1 MADSRERIR
10 APPRDGR
17 EGFTSPRQVLRR
29 LMLLSEGRQYREAAT
44 VVGRLGPSVLR
55 SVVAEL
61 PMDILIEALPH
72 STYLLESFFNRL
84 NAVVATPRPDVPCE
98 AIMWHLV
105 KLFSNPH
112 ETGLRQRCMKL
123 AQAIGIWQPSL
134 RDSLLARRK
143 QLDQAIQGLG
153 VHGLTADQTG
163 SLISLHVALKNEL
176 QRHIDTYKTAIHK
189 LEELSP
195 VTAHQDPAQS
205 SHQRLLAIGYGD
217 IQQRLID
224 NKTLLTMLDKPALKQ
239 LAQLVENLSQRVQN
253 DKEVLFCVGQIRRT
267 DATANTEERP
277 AAGLLMNYSRGCDTV
292 LGLMGPIATLPPSS
306 PTSNGCSSGGSD
318 GYHSDS
324 DIDETNS
331 ELVRQYSVTYSKNR
345 IDTLDS
351 LNSLPQLKHAHQLKA
366 KILFS
371 IIVLAFRACH
381 GLKERKVLEVRRTL
395 FVLDANDESTAALDR
410 AVRQQLK
417 ETADRFPMGDVERQ
431 VANQVLSTLHEY
443 PCLEA
448 CIPLIHYISDC
459 VRLAWRMVNQ
469 TNPYY
474 LDTDFTLGLLQPEK
488 HERYPISEKRSDII
502 RAFLWPALMQN
513 GHCVY
518 KAVVAT

>member
-10 APPRDGR
+10 GPPRDGR

-84 NAVVATPRPDVPCE
+84 NTVAPNPKPEVPSE

-112 ETGLRQRCMKL
+112 ESGLRQRCTKL
-123 AQAIGIWQPSL
+123 AHAIGTWQPSL
-134 RDSLLARRK
+134 REALMARRK
-143 QLDQAIQGLG
+143 QLDQAIEGLG
-153 VHGLTADQTG
+153 VHGLTADHSG
-163 SLISLHVALKNEL
+163 SLISLHIALKNEL
-176 QRHIDTYKTAIHK
+176 QRHIETYKTAIHK

-195 VTAHQDPAQS
+195 VTVNPDPAQS
-205 SHQRLLAIGYGD
+205 SHQRLLAISHGD

-239 LAQLVENLSQRVQN
+239 LSQLLENLSQRVQN
-253 DKEVLFCVGQIRRT
+253 DKEVLFCVGQIRRIDT
-267 DATANTEERP
+267 SANTEERP
-277 AAGLLMNYSRGCDTV
+277 AAGLLMNYSRGCEAV
-292 LGLMGPIATLPPSS
+292 LGLMGPLSLSAPSS
-306 PTSNGCSSGGSD
+306 PTSNGCSSGSD

-324 DIDETNS
+324 DTDETNS
-331 ELVRQYSVTYSKNR
+331 ELVRQYGVMYSKNR

-395 FVLDANDESTAALDR
+395 HVLDANDDATAALDR
-410 AVRQQLK
+410 AVRQNLK
-417 ETADRFPMGDVERQ
+417 DTADRFPMGDVERQ

-459 VRLAWRMVNQ
+459 VRLAWKMTNQ
-469 TNPYY
+469 AVPYY

-502 RAFLWPALMQN
+502 RAFLWPALIQN
-513 GHCVY
+513 GRCVY
-518 KAVVAT
+518 KAIVAT

>member
-134 RDSLLARRK
+134 RESLLARRK

-176 QRHIDTYKTAIHK
+176 QRHIDTYKAAIHK

-195 VTAHQDPAQS
+195 VTSHQDPAQS

-331 ELVRQYSVTYSKNR
+331 ELVRQYSVMYSKNR

-351 LNSLPQLKHAHQLKA
+351 LNALPQLKHAHQLKA

-395 FVLDANDESTAALDR
+395 FVLDANDDSTATLDR

>member
-10 APPRDGR
+10 GPPRDGR

-84 NAVVATPRPDVPCE
+84 NTIVPNPKPDVPSE

-112 ETGLRQRCMKL
+112 ESGLRQRCTKL
-123 AQAIGIWQPSL
+123 AQAIGTWQPSL
-134 RDSLLARRK
+134 REALIARRK
-143 QLDQAIQGLG
+143 QLDQAIEGLG
-153 VHGLTADQTG
+153 VHGLTADHTG

-195 VTAHQDPAQS
+195 VTVSPDPAQS
-205 SHQRLLAIGYGD
+205 SHQRLLAICHGD

-253 DKEVLFCVGQIRRT
+253 DKEVLFCVGQIRRIDT
-267 DATANTEERP
+267 TANTEERP
-277 AAGLLMNYSRGCDTV
+277 AAGLLMNYSRGCEAV
-292 LGLMGPIATLPPSS
+292 LGLMGPLCAPSS
-306 PTSNGCSSGGSD
+306 PMSNGCGSGSGSD

-324 DIDETNS
+324 DSDETNS
-331 ELVRQYSVTYSKNR
+331 ELVRLYSLMYSKHR
-345 IDTLDS
+345 VETLDS
-351 LNSLPQLKHAHQLKA
+351 LNSLMQLKHAHQLKA

-395 FVLDANDESTAALDR
+395 HVLDANDDATAALDR
-410 AVRQQLK
+410 AVRQNLK

-443 PCLEA
+443 PCLET
-448 CIPLIHYISDC
+448 CVPLIHYISDC
-459 VRLAWRMVNQ
+459 VRLAWKMTNQ
-469 TNPYY
+469 IIPYY

-513 GHCVY
+513 GRCVY

>member
-10 APPRDGR
+10 GPSRDGR

-72 STYLLESFFNRL
+72 STYLLESFYNRL
-84 NAVVATPRPDVPCE
+84 NTIMPNPKPDVPTE
-98 AIMWHLV
+98 AVMWHLV

-112 ETGLRQRCMKL
+112 ESGLRQRCTKL
-123 AQAIGIWQPSL
+123 AQAIGTWQPSL
-134 RDSLLARRK
+134 REALIARRK
-143 QLDQAIQGLG
+143 QLDQAIEGLG
-153 VHGLTADQTG
+153 VHGLTADHSG

-176 QRHIDTYKTAIHK
+176 QRHIDVYKAAIHK

-195 VTAHQDPAQS
+195 VTVNHDPAQS
-205 SHQRLLAIGYGD
+205 SHQRLLAISHGD
-217 IQQRLID
+217 IQQRVID
-224 NKTLLTMLDKPALKQ
+224 NKTLLTMLDKPTLKQ
-239 LAQLVENLSQRVQN
+239 LAQLLDNLTQRVQN
-253 DKEVLFCVGQIRRT
+253 DKEVLFCVGQIRRIDT
-267 DATANTEERP
+267 AANTEERP
-277 AAGLLMNYSRGCDTV
+277 AAGLLMNYSRGCEAV
-292 LGLMGPIATLPPSS
+292 LNLMGPVLLTAPAS
-306 PTSNGCSSGGSD
+306 PTASNGCGSGSD

-324 DIDETNS
+324 DSDETNS
-331 ELVRQYSVTYSKNR
+331 ELVKQYSLTYSKNR

-395 FVLDANDESTAALDR
+395 YSLDTNDDATAALDR
-410 AVRQQLK
+410 AVRQNLK

-443 PCLEA
+443 PCLET

-459 VRLAWRMVNQ
+459 VRLAWKMSNQ
-469 TNPYY
+469 TVPYY

-513 GHCVY
+513 GRCVH
-518 KAVVAT
+518 KAIVAT